1 MKRNT
6 PRPDRRAGFT
16 LIEIMLVVVI
26 IGLIAAVGLPKIM
39 GNTEKARINTA
50 KAQINMLS
58 TGAMQYEMD
67 VGSYPQSLDQLVNS
81 TGPKWDGPYTN
92 SGKIPVDP
100 WGNAYTYSADAKG
113 FEIKSNGPP
122 GGGKP
127 ISSRD

>member
-1 MKRNT
+1 MKRTRTN
-6 PRPDRRAGFT
+6 RARRAGFT

-39 GNTEKARINTA
+39 GNTEKARTNTA

-67 VGSYPQSLDQLVNS
+67 VGAYPQSLDQLVNS

>member
-67 VGSYPQSLDQLVNS
+67 VGAYPQSLDQLVNS

-100 WGNAYTYSADAKG
+100 WGNAYVFSADAKG